1 MQIVN
6 AVTLWHLEEIRS
18 LFSEYAAS
26 LNFNL
31 CFQNFSE
38 ELAHLPGAYA
48 PPRGCLLLARVN
60 NYPAGCIALRPLA
73 ENQCELKRLYVRPAF
88 RGLGLGERL
97 VKTLM
102 TIAQEIGYGKMFLD
116 TVGEMKKAQ
125 ALYKALGFVDTKPY
139 YYNPIPDARFMAR
152 DL

>member
-1 MQIVN
+1 M
-6 AVTLWHLEEIRS
+6 
-18 LFSEYAAS
+18 
-26 LNFNL
+26 
-31 CFQNFSE
+31 
-38 ELAHLPGAYA
+38 PGAYA

-102 TIAQEIGYGKMFLD
+102 TIAQEIGYEKMFLD